1 MSPQV
6 HGMTHSRGISNAA
19 SLRDI
24 ARLSDFPV
32 GNALYVGTVR
42 SPVSSGRIVSL
53 SLPHLPRDYRSIT
66 ADDIPGA
73 RTMGV
78 SGEDVPI
85 LASGT
90 VAYRGQ
96 PVALIAGPDRARVI
110 EAVQMARI
118 RLDESEPA
126 YSFETFDS
134 SRLVATRSLCNGD
147 VDSALA
153 TAHRVITGDYRFGP
167 QDHYY
172 PEPQGSA
179 AAFDYDKLVIL
190 SSTQWPFHVRASV
203 AGALGVVPDE
213 VIVRSTLL
221 GPHLDGKLWY
231 PSLLA
236 CHAALAA
243 RLCGKPALVLLS
255 RTEDFLF
262 TTKRAP
268 MLASYRAGI
277 DEAGR
282 LVALDARIVVN
293 MGAHAPLATQMLSR
307 IVDAAAG
314 GYACPAL
321 RVNATAVRTNL
332 PPMGAFAGL
341 GTGPVAFAVE
351 RLAET
356 CALSID
362 ADPSSWRSI
371 NAAGRGDTTS
381 IAALKRAVPYDV
393 IAGNLLAASDY
404 ARKRSSFEVVRK
416 RRPDPSAAPG
426 FGIGLAFG
434 HQAGAGSFGRLGSD
448 APSVEVTLSK
458 DSRLSI
464 KTSAVPSSRA
474 ALEIWKGSAALA
486 LGLRHDAV
494 RIETACT
501 DSVPDSGPE
510 TLSRNIGVVSHLI
523 AAACEGLRTKRFREA
538 LPITIRKNQRA
549 RSRSAAPESPL
560 EDASWAGAVV
570 ELQLDP
576 VDGSPVVRGIWLT
589 VRAGRVLSM
598 AEATRTIEHD
608 AALALGL
615 CVGEYLDL
623 SNGPADE
630 DSLRRYRLPRY
641 DETPP
646 IHVEFL
652 EDDSSPKGIGELAF
666 ALIPAA
672 FANAMSQALD
682 APVNTMPYRAAQS
695 QEGTRQ

>member
-1 MSPQV
+1 MKPHAKGISHA
-6 HGMTHSRGISNAA
+6 HGM
-19 SLRDI
+19 RDI

-32 GNALYVGTVR
+32 ADALYVGTVR
-42 SPVSSGRIVSL
+42 SPSSSGRIVSL

-73 RTMGV
+73 RTIGV

-85 LASGT
+85 LASGS
-90 VAYRGQ
+90 VEYRGQ
-96 PVALIAGPDRARVI
+96 PVALIAGPDRARVM

-118 RLDESEPA
+118 RIEESEPV

-134 SRLVATRSLCNGD
+134 SRIVTTASRDNGD
-147 VDSALA
+147 VDSALSS
-153 TAHRVITGDYRFGP
+153 AHRIITGEYRFGP

-179 AAFDYDKLVIL
+179 AAFDYDKLIVL
-190 SSTQWPFHVRASV
+190 SSTQWPFHVRSSV
-203 AGALGVVPDE
+203 ALALGVASDE

-231 PSLLA
+231 PSLIA

-255 RTEDFLF
+255 RAEDFLF

-282 LVALDARIVVN
+282 LVAIDAHIVVN
-293 MGAHAPLATQMLSR
+293 MGAHAPLASQMLRR

-314 GYACPAL
+314 GYSCPAL
-321 RVNATAVRTNL
+321 RVNAIAVRTNL

-341 GTGPVAFAVE
+341 GTGPIAFAVE

-356 CALSID
+356 CAVSID
-362 ADPSSWRSI
+362 ADPSAWRSI
-371 NAAGRGDTTS
+371 NAAGRGDRTLQ
-381 IAALKRAVPYDV
+381 AELKRAVPYDV

-404 ARKRSSFEVVRK
+404 ARKRSSYEIVRK

-434 HQAGAGSFGRLGSD
+434 HQATAGSFGRLGSD

-458 DSRLSI
+458 DSRLLI

-510 TLSRNIGVVSHLI
+510 TLSRNIGVISHLLE
-523 AAACEGLRTKRFREA
+523 AACEGLRTKRFREA
-538 LPITIRKNQRA
+538 LPITIRKSQRA

-560 EDASWAGAVV
+560 EEASWAGAVV
-570 ELQLDP
+570 EVQLDP
-576 VDGSPVVRGIWLT
+576 VDGSPVVRGIWMT

-608 AALALGL
+608 ASLALGL
-615 CVGEYLDL
+615 SIGEYLDL
-623 SNGPADE
+623 SSGPADE
-630 DSLRRYRLPRY
+630 DSIKRYRLPRY
-641 DETPP
+641 DEMPP

-652 EDDSSPKGIGELAF
+652 EDESSPKGIGELAF
-666 ALIPAA
+666 ALVPAA

-682 APVNTMPYRAAQS
+682 APVNAMPYRATQA
-695 QEGTRQ
+695 QEGAQR